1 MSNDQKRRKN
11 ERHENLPRK
20 APIVVARFKIRS
32 DEAQEMW
39 SDDWDSVF
47 LMNISAGG
55 TLFIRNPRYIKDLE
69 IGALLYLEIYMPK
82 TILIINCVGK
92 IIRIDKLQDISV
104 SYRIAIKFIDI
115 GEQEKETINK
125 VAEGISE

>member
-1 MSNDQKRRKN
+1 MSKGQEKREYKRY
-11 ERHENLPRK
+11 ESLPIEV
-20 APIVVARFKIRS
+20 PITAKFQIRS
-32 DEAQEMW
+32 YEAQEME
-39 SDDWDSVF
+39 SNDWDSVI
-47 LMNISAGG
+47 LENISAGG

-82 TILIINCVGK
+82 TILIINCVGE

-115 GEQEKETINK
+115 GEQEKETINTTVEK
-125 VAEGISE
+125 ALV

>member
-1 MSNDQKRRKN
+1 MYNDQKRRGN

-47 LMNISAGG
+47 LMNISASG
-55 TLFIRNPRYIKDLE
+55 TFFSYKKDLG

-82 TILIINCVGK
+82 TILIINCVGE

>member
-1 MSNDQKRRKN
+1 MARLRVKQ
-11 ERHENLPRK
+11 HEGHETK
-20 APIVVARFKIRS
+20 S
-32 DEAQEMW
+32 TG
-39 SDDWDSVF
+39 WDSVI
-47 LMNISAGG
+47 LKNISAGG

-69 IGALLYLEIYMPK
+69 IGALLCLEIYMPK
-82 TILIINCVGK
+82 TILILNCVGK
-92 IIRIDKLQDISV
+92 IIRVDKLQDISV

>member
-1 MSNDQKRRKN
+1 MSKGQEKREYKRY
-11 ERHENLPRK
+11 ESLPIEV
-20 APIVVARFKIRS
+20 PITTKFQIRS
-32 DEAQEMW
+32 YEVQEME
-39 SDDWDSVF
+39 SNDWDSVI
-47 LMNISAGG
+47 LKNISAGG
-55 TLFIRNPRYIKDLE
+55 TLFIRNPRYINDLE

-82 TILIINCVGK
+82 TILIINCVGE

-115 GEQEKETINK
+115 GEQEKKTINK

>member
-1 MSNDQKRRKN
+1 MSKYQEKREYK
-11 ERHENLPRK
+11 RHERP
-20 APIVVARFKIRS
+20 PIEVPITAKFQIRS
-32 DEAQEMW
+32 YEAQEME
-39 SDDWDSVF
+39 SNDWDSII
-47 LMNISAGG
+47 LKNISAGG
-55 TLFIRNPRYIKDLE
+55 TLFIRNPSYIKDLE

-82 TILIINCVGK
+82 TILILNCVGK
-92 IIRIDKLQDISV
+92 IIRVDKLQDISV